1 MANYTYI
8 TLGGCRYDNEGNMI
22 LNNKIAFA
30 LDEDQEGLNTILD
43 NVEHF
48 IRSLG
53 FEFSGNL
60 VLVKDDKDDDSDN
73 DNVVPF
79 CP

>member
-1 MANYTYI
+1 MVNYTYI
-8 TLGGCRYDNEGNMI
+8 TLGGRRYDSEGNMI
-22 LNNKIAFA
+22 LNNKIEFA
-30 LDEDQEGLNTILD
+30 LDEDQEGLNTIVD

-53 FEFSGNL
+53 FEFSGRL
-60 VLVKDDKDDDSDN
+60 VLVKDEDVDSDN